1 MKSVPIFTNHVRSNP
16 VHGEVYLIQ
25 HYVIKFVTDLRQV
38 AVFSLGTPVS
48 STNKTNRHDI
58 IELLLKMVLNIITLT
73 LSEPDF
79 VIKTILVLTIVYVSI
94 SIINYMVKMILQPV
108 VINMN
113 IK

>member
-1 MKSVPIFTNHVRSNP
+1 M
-16 VHGEVYLIQ
+16 
-25 HYVIKFVTDLRQV
+25 
-38 AVFSLGTPVS
+38 A
-48 STNKTNRHDI
+48 
-58 IELLLKMVLNIITLT
+58 LNIITLT

>member
-1 MKSVPIFTNHVRSNP
+1 
-16 VHGEVYLIQ
+16 
-25 HYVIKFVTDLRQV
+25 
-38 AVFSLGTPVS
+38 VFSLGTPVS

-58 IELLLKMVLNIITLT
+58 IELLLKMALNIITLT

-113 IK
+113 IKPEALKSLYRSPGYKKKPIGPM